1 MTYSKITAARTLNI
15 KLLRSGLFLSQAR
28 LTLQPVSPS
37 PARLNP
43 GLSLCDGHRHLSLQN
58 TQSESQRQPLSI
70 CTACLV
76 LSLTLTLMT
85 LQYFYFFPGLQQRET
100 GQIVHR
106 YNLKWHTTQCI
117 SLILTVP
124 EEAD

>member
-85 LQYFYFFPGLQQRET
+85 LQYFFFFSWSPAERNRADCT
-100 GQIVHR
+100 QIQSQMAH
-106 YNLKWHTTQCI
+106 H
-117 SLILTVP
+117 
-124 EEAD
+124 AMH

>member
-85 LQYFYFFPGLQQRET
+85 LQYFFFFSWSPAERNRADCT
-100 GQIVHR
+100 QIQSQMSH
-106 YNLKWHTTQCI
+106 H
-117 SLILTVP
+117 
-124 EEAD
+124 AMH